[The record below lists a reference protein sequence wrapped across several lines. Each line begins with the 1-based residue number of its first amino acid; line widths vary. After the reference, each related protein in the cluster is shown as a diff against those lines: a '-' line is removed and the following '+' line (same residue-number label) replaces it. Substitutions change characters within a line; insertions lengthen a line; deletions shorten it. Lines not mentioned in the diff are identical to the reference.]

1 MIIRATS
8 KTLNIARIAPVKN
21 LAEIEG
27 PLPGEWYVSL
37 VPTGRKGVSAIHFV
51 HNPTMLSVF
60 FMGYSHN

>member
-8 KTLNIARIAPVKN
+8 KTLNIAKIASVKN